1 MNETSRGA
9 KSMVQTVYS
18 ITVPAGDVVFRQ
30 GEEGRVAY
38 IIERGKVEV
47 SIDQDGRKA
56 VIAELG
62 DGEIFGEM
70 SIIDDAPRSATVTAL
85 TDTELVVVQRAR
97 FQKPIAAANPL
108 MKLLL
113 RVVLSRFRDAQRQL
127 SGLRDNSKRP
137 DTSLEEVRNL
147 ALKRITAEREMRG
160 GLEAREFVMHYQ
172 PIISLETGRI
182 AGFEAL
188 MRWQKG
194 DGSFVSPAEFV
205 PLAEE
210 TGFIAELG
218 RWSMEESLAA
228 QRRFAEATAD
238 AIPDAPTPFMSVNVS
253 GYQLSELTEIA
264 HLADIIDASGVAPAN
279 IKLEMTETLLV
290 QDPDHA
296 SKALHEMKKS
306 GVSLAIDDFGTG
318 FSSLSYLHQFPLDT
332 LKIDR
337 EFVNNMESSDNSARI
352 VGSIAQLAHSLN
364 MSIVAEGIEKS
375 EQIVAL
381 KGLGCH
387 FGQGYLMSK
396 PLPADDVAALIETNP
411 SW

>member
-1 MNETSRGA
+1 MNQTTREPET
-9 KSMVQTVYS
+9 MVQTVYS
-18 ITVPAGDVVFRQ
+18 ITVPAGDVIFRQ

-47 SIDQDGRKA
+47 SIDQDGRKS

-70 SIIDDAPRSATVTAL
+70 SIIDDAPRSATVTAVA
-85 TDTELVVVQRAR
+85 DTALVVVQRAR

-127 SGLRDNSKRP
+127 SGLRDNSRTP
-137 DTSLEEVRNL
+137 DTSLEEVRKL
-147 ALKRITAEREMRG
+147 ALKRITIEREMRG
-160 GLEAREFVMHYQ
+160 GLEASEFVMHYQ
-172 PIISLETGRI
+172 PIISLETGGI

-205 PLAEE
+205 TLAEE
-210 TGFIAELG
+210 TGFIGELG

-228 QRRFAEATAD
+228 QIRFAEATA
-238 AIPDAPTPFMSVNVS
+238 AAEAGSPAPFMSINVS

-264 HLADIIDASGVAPAN
+264 YLADIIESSGVDPER

-290 QDPDHA
+290 QDPEHA
-296 SKALHEMKKS
+296 AKALREIKKS

-337 EFVNNMESSDNSARI
+337 EFVNNMESSESSERI
-352 VGSIAQLAHSLN
+352 VSSIAQLAHSLN
-364 MSIVAEGIEKS
+364 MSIVAEGIEKT
-375 EQIVAL
+375 EQISAL
-381 KGLGCH
+381 RDLGCQ

-396 PLPADDVAALIETNP
+396 PLPADEVMALIRSKP
-411 SW
+411 RW

>member
-1 MNETSRGA
+1 MMQTSRGPET
-9 KSMVQTVYS
+9 MVQTVYS
-18 ITVPAGDVVFRQ
+18 ITVPAGDVIFRQ

-47 SIDQDGRKA
+47 SIDQDGRKT

-85 TDTELVVVQRAR
+85 TETELVVVQRAR

-127 SGLRDNSKRP
+127 SGLRDNRRSP
-137 DTSLEEVRNL
+137 DISLEEVRNL
-147 ALKRITAEREMRG
+147 ALKRITAEREMRA
-160 GLEAREFVMHYQ
+160 GLEGGEFVMHFQ
-172 PIISLETGRI
+172 PIVSLDEGRI

-194 DGSFVSPAEFV
+194 DGTFVSPAEFV

-218 RWSMEESLAA
+218 RWSMQESLAA
-228 QRRFAEATAD
+228 QRRFAEAAG
-238 AIPDAPTPFMSVNVS
+238 AAMPDAPPPFMSVNVS
-253 GYQLSELTEIA
+253 GYQLSELPEIA
-264 HLADIIDASGVAPAN
+264 HLADIIDASGVEPAN

-290 QDPDHA
+290 QDPEHA
-296 SKALHEMKKS
+296 SRALHEMKKS

-337 EFVNNMESSDNSARI
+337 EFVTNMESSDNSARI

-364 MSIVAEGIEKS
+364 MSIVAEGIEKT

-387 FGQGYLMSK
+387 YGQGYLMSK
-396 PLPADDVAALIETNP
+396 PLPAADVVALIESSP
-411 SW
+411 RW